1 MALFFVCI
9 PLLIYAYKKQKNKNV
24 FRYLRIFIT
33 KNLVIAFMLVALI
46 GNTQVLYLK
55 NKYLEIYK
63 DDKSIISATAVVI
76 KGPSEGE
83 YNYKY
88 TVKARTGK
96 YKNKKFIV
104 YINKKNK
111 KLLEYGDLIE
121 IKGEYSAPEVAR
133 NYKGFDYSQYLKT
146 LNIYGTIKVEES
158 KIINKNQL
166 SPILISINNIKEKMI
181 DNANR
186 NMPKRTAN
194 LLLGILI
201 GERDNIQ
208 EDIIES
214 FRTANLSHILAVS
227 GAHTS
232 YIILGITYLIS
243 KSKTP
248 KRIGYIITII
258 NLLIFIII
266 TGASYSVVRACIMA
280 IVVIGAKICYRKE
293 NFFTS
298 ICISLIIIL
307 IQNPFAINDIGLKL
321 SFMGTTGIV
330 IFNKSITNFFIK
342 LKIKQKIAEVLS
354 VTFSAQLMIMP
365 ITILNFNTISLTFF
379 ISNILASPLLGII
392 IIFGFISIF
401 ISSIL
406 NPISKIL
413 FLILHIFLELLIL
426 VSKVTEK
433 IPGSSILVK
442 TPNILFAIVYYILI
456 LFFNYFFVIKQ
467 NPTRRFHKKII
478 KIITIKNIKNAFKVI
493 AVVFLIMLLLTR
505 IVRIINPTLKIY
517 FIDVGQGDST
527 LIVTPKNKKILI
539 DGGEG
544 KTNVLFQY
552 LLDRRINKIDYIII
566 SHFDSDHC
574 NGLIEII
581 EKMRVE
587 NIVMSKQSK
596 ESEEYKKI
604 LEIIKQK
611 NIKVSSVK
619 AEDKIIIE
627 KNLYTKILNPAEKF
641 EFQDLNNN
649 AIVAKLV
656 YKNFSMLFTGDIEK
670 AEENLAKKYKNE
682 LKSTILKVAHHGSKT
697 STSEEF
703 LKYVEPQIALIGVGE
718 NNKFGHPNQITIEK
732 LKNIRSQ
739 NI

>member
-1 MALFFVCI
+1 
-9 PLLIYAYKKQKNKNV
+9 
-24 FRYLRIFIT
+24 
-33 KNLVIAFMLVALI
+33 MLVALI

-321 SFMGTTGIV
+321 SFMGTAGIV

>member
-1 MALFFVCI
+1 
-9 PLLIYAYKKQKNKNV
+9 
-24 FRYLRIFIT
+24 
-33 KNLVIAFMLVALI
+33 MLVALI

-55 NKYLEIYK
+55 NKYLKIYK
-63 DDKSIISATAVVI
+63 DDKSIISAMAVVV

-111 KLLEYGDLIE
+111 KLLEYGDLVE

-146 LNIYGTIKVEES
+146 LNIYGTIKVEEA

-258 NLLIFIII
+258 ILLIFIII

-321 SFMGTTGIV
+321 SFMGTAGIV

-342 LKIKQKIAEVLS
+342 LKIKQKIAEALS

-456 LFFNYFFVIKQ
+456 LFSNYFSVIKQ
-467 NPTRRFHKKII
+467 NSTRRFHKRII
-478 KIITIKNIKNAFKVI
+478 KIITIKNIKNTVKAI

-552 LLDRRINKIDYIII
+552 LLDRRINKIDYIIF

>member
-1 MALFFVCI
+1 
-9 PLLIYAYKKQKNKNV
+9 
-24 FRYLRIFIT
+24 
-33 KNLVIAFMLVALI
+33 MLVALI
-46 GNTQVLYLK
+46 GNKQVLYLK

-208 EDIIES
+208 EDIIKS

-232 YIILGITYLIS
+232 YIILGLTYIIT
-243 KSKTP
+243 KSKAP
-248 KRIGYIITII
+248 RRIGHIITII
-258 NLLIFIII
+258 ILLLFIII
-266 TGASYSVVRACIMA
+266 TGASYSVIRACIMS
-280 IVVIGAKICYRKE
+280 IITISAKLFYKKE
-293 NFFTS
+293 NFFIS
-298 ICISLIIIL
+298 ICVSLFIIL

-321 SFMGTTGIV
+321 SFLGTIGIIV
-330 IFNKSITNFFIK
+330 FNKNITELFIRI
-342 LKIKQKIAEVLS
+342 KIKENIAKVLS
-354 VTFSAQLMIMP
+354 LTISAQLMIMP
-365 ITILNFNTISLTFF
+365 ITILNFNTFSVTFF

-392 IIFGFISIF
+392 IILGFIGIF
-401 ISSIL
+401 VSFVL

-413 FLILHIFLELLIL
+413 FFILNLFLELLIFI
-426 VSKVTEK
+426 SEIVTK

-442 TPNILFAIVYYILI
+442 TPNLVFVITYYILI
-456 LFFNYFFVIKQ
+456 LFINYFFIIKK
-467 NPTRRFHKKII
+467 NPIRRFQKKIIKICTIKNIKKII
-478 KIITIKNIKNAFKVI
+478 KIIAII
-493 AVVFLIMLLLTR
+493 FLIISFSTMLAR
-505 IVRIINPTLKIY
+505 VINPTLKIY

-527 LIVTPKNKKILI
+527 LIITPKGKKILI

-544 KTNVLFQY
+544 KNEILLPY
-552 LLDRRINKIDYIII
+552 LLDRGINKIDYIII

-574 NGLIEII
+574 NGLIEVM
-581 EKMRVE
+581 EKIKVGK
-587 NIVMSKQSK
+587 VLVSKQPE
-596 ESEEYKKI
+596 ESEEYRNI
-604 LEIIKQK
+604 LEIIKRK
-611 NIKVSSVK
+611 NIEACVVK
-619 AEDKIIIE
+619 AQDRITIE
-627 KNLYTKILNPAEKF
+627 KDLYINILNPAGKL
-641 EFQDLNNN
+641 EFKDLNNN
-649 AIVAKLV
+649 AIVAKLI

-670 AEENLAKKYKNE
+670 AEENIAQKYKNN

-697 STSEEF
+697 STNEEF

-718 NNKFGHPNQITIEK
+718 NNKFGHPNQQIIEK
-732 LKNIRSQ
+732 LKNIRS
-739 NI
+739 

>member
-1 MALFFVCI
+1 
-9 PLLIYAYKKQKNKNV
+9 
-24 FRYLRIFIT
+24 
-33 KNLVIAFMLVALI
+33 MLVALI

-111 KLLEYGDLIE
+111 KLLEYGDLIK

-321 SFMGTTGIV
+321 SFMGTAGIV

-342 LKIKQKIAEVLS
+342 LKIKQKIAEALS

-656 YKNFSMLFTGDIEK
+656 YKDFSMLFTGDIEK

>member
-1 MALFFVCI
+1 
-9 PLLIYAYKKQKNKNV
+9 
-24 FRYLRIFIT
+24 
-33 KNLVIAFMLVALI
+33 MLVALI

-321 SFMGTTGIV
+321 SFMGTAGIV

-342 LKIKQKIAEVLS
+342 LKIKQKIAEALS

-406 NPISKIL
+406 NPISKVL

-697 STSEEF
+697 STSEKF

>member
-1 MALFFVCI
+1 
-9 PLLIYAYKKQKNKNV
+9 
-24 FRYLRIFIT
+24 
-33 KNLVIAFMLVALI
+33 MLVALI

-63 DDKSIISATAVVI
+63 DDKNIISATAVVI

-266 TGASYSVVRACIMA
+266 TGASYSVVRGCIMA

-321 SFMGTTGIV
+321 SFMGTAGIV

-342 LKIKQKIAEVLS
+342 LKIKQKIAEALS

-493 AVVFLIMLLLTR
+493 AVVFLIILLLTR

>member
-1 MALFFVCI
+1 
-9 PLLIYAYKKQKNKNV
+9 
-24 FRYLRIFIT
+24 
-33 KNLVIAFMLVALI
+33 MLVALI

-321 SFMGTTGIV
+321 SFMGTAGIV

-342 LKIKQKIAEVLS
+342 LKIKQKIAEALS

-627 KNLYTKILNPAEKF
+627 KNLYIKILNPAEKF

-697 STSEEF
+697 STSEKF

>member
-1 MALFFVCI
+1 
-9 PLLIYAYKKQKNKNV
+9 
-24 FRYLRIFIT
+24 
-33 KNLVIAFMLVALI
+33 MLVALI

-133 NYKGFDYSQYLKT
+133 SYKGFDYSQYLKT

-321 SFMGTTGIV
+321 SFMGTAGIV

-342 LKIKQKIAEVLS
+342 LKIKQKIAEALS

-406 NPISKIL
+406 NPISKVL

-478 KIITIKNIKNAFKVI
+478 KIITIKNIKNGFKVI

-670 AEENLAKKYKNE
+670 VEENLAKKYKNE

>member
-1 MALFFVCI
+1 
-9 PLLIYAYKKQKNKNV
+9 
-24 FRYLRIFIT
+24 
-33 KNLVIAFMLVALI
+33 MLVALI

-321 SFMGTTGIV
+321 SFMGTAGIV

-627 KNLYTKILNPAEKF
+627 KNLYIKILNPAEKF

>member
-1 MALFFVCI
+1 
-9 PLLIYAYKKQKNKNV
+9 
-24 FRYLRIFIT
+24 
-33 KNLVIAFMLVALI
+33 MLVALI

-298 ICISLIIIL
+298 ICVSLIIIL

-321 SFMGTTGIV
+321 SFMGTAGIV

-342 LKIKQKIAEVLS
+342 LKIKQKIAEALS

-627 KNLYTKILNPAEKF
+627 KNLYIKILNPAEKF

>member
-1 MALFFVCI
+1 
-9 PLLIYAYKKQKNKNV
+9 
-24 FRYLRIFIT
+24 
-33 KNLVIAFMLVALI
+33 MLVALI

-321 SFMGTTGIV
+321 SFMGTAGIV

-342 LKIKQKIAEVLS
+342 LKIKQKIAEALS

-365 ITILNFNTISLTFF
+365 IIILNFNTISLTFF

-406 NPISKIL
+406 NPISKVL

-478 KIITIKNIKNAFKVI
+478 KIITIKNIKNGFKVI

-596 ESEEYKKI
+596 ESEEYKKN

>member
-1 MALFFVCI
+1 
-9 PLLIYAYKKQKNKNV
+9 
-24 FRYLRIFIT
+24 
-33 KNLVIAFMLVALI
+33 MLVALI

-63 DDKSIISATAVVI
+63 DDKNIISATAVVI

-321 SFMGTTGIV
+321 SFMGTAGIV

-342 LKIKQKIAEVLS
+342 LKIKQKIAEALS

-413 FLILHIFLELLIL
+413 FLILNIFLELLIL

-493 AVVFLIMLLLTR
+493 AVVFLIILLLTR

>member
-1 MALFFVCI
+1 
-9 PLLIYAYKKQKNKNV
+9 
-24 FRYLRIFIT
+24 
-33 KNLVIAFMLVALI
+33 MLVALI

-321 SFMGTTGIV
+321 SFMGTAGIV

-342 LKIKQKIAEVLS
+342 LKIKQKIAEALS

-596 ESEEYKKI
+596 ESGEYKKI

>member
-1 MALFFVCI
+1 
-9 PLLIYAYKKQKNKNV
+9 
-24 FRYLRIFIT
+24 
-33 KNLVIAFMLVALI
+33 MLVALI

-63 DDKSIISATAVVI
+63 DDKNIISATAVVI

-321 SFMGTTGIV
+321 SFMGTAGIV

-342 LKIKQKIAEVLS
+342 LKIKQKIAEALS

-493 AVVFLIMLLLTR
+493 AVVFLIILLLTR

-596 ESEEYKKI
+596 ESQEYKKI

-656 YKNFSMLFTGDIEK
+656 YKDFSMLFTGDIEK

>member
-1 MALFFVCI
+1 
-9 PLLIYAYKKQKNKNV
+9 
-24 FRYLRIFIT
+24 
-33 KNLVIAFMLVALI
+33 MLVALI

-63 DDKSIISATAVVI
+63 DDKNIISATAVVI

-321 SFMGTTGIV
+321 SFMGTAGIV

-342 LKIKQKIAEVLS
+342 LKIKQKIAEALS

-656 YKNFSMLFTGDIEK
+656 YKDFSMLFTGDIEK

>member
-1 MALFFVCI
+1 
-9 PLLIYAYKKQKNKNV
+9 
-24 FRYLRIFIT
+24 
-33 KNLVIAFMLVALI
+33 MLVALI

-321 SFMGTTGIV
+321 SFMGTAGIV

-342 LKIKQKIAEVLS
+342 LKIKQKIAEALS

-566 SHFDSDHC
+566 SHFDSDPC

-581 EKMRVE
+581 EKRRVE

-627 KNLYTKILNPAEKF
+627 KNLYIKILNPAEKF

>member
-1 MALFFVCI
+1 
-9 PLLIYAYKKQKNKNV
+9 
-24 FRYLRIFIT
+24 
-33 KNLVIAFMLVALI
+33 MLVALI

-111 KLLEYGDLIE
+111 KLLEYGDLIK

-321 SFMGTTGIV
+321 SFMGTAGIV

-342 LKIKQKIAEVLS
+342 LKIKQKIAEALS

-406 NPISKIL
+406 NPISKVL

-703 LKYVEPQIALIGVGE
+703 LKYVEPQIALIGVGK

>member
-1 MALFFVCI
+1 M
-9 PLLIYAYKKQKNKNV
+9 LI
-24 FRYLRIFIT
+24 
-33 KNLVIAFMLVALI
+33 ALI
-46 GNTQVLYLK
+46 GNKQVLYLK

-111 KLLEYGDLIE
+111 KLLEYGNLIE

-181 DNANR
+181 DNANK

-321 SFMGTTGIV
+321 SFMGTAGIV

-342 LKIKQKIAEVLS
+342 LKIKQKIAEALS

-365 ITILNFNTISLTFF
+365 ITILNFNIISLTFF

-433 IPGSSILVK
+433 IPGSSILVR

-627 KNLYTKILNPAEKF
+627 KNLYIKILNPAEKF

>member
-1 MALFFVCI
+1 
-9 PLLIYAYKKQKNKNV
+9 
-24 FRYLRIFIT
+24 
-33 KNLVIAFMLVALI
+33 MLVALI

-321 SFMGTTGIV
+321 SFMGTAGIV

-342 LKIKQKIAEVLS
+342 LKIKQKIAEALS

-406 NPISKIL
+406 NPISKVL

-478 KIITIKNIKNAFKVI
+478 KIITIKNIKNGFKVI

-656 YKNFSMLFTGDIEK
+656 YKDFSMLFTGDIEK

>member
-1 MALFFVCI
+1 
-9 PLLIYAYKKQKNKNV
+9 
-24 FRYLRIFIT
+24 
-33 KNLVIAFMLVALI
+33 MLVALI

-55 NKYLEIYK
+55 NKYLKIYK
-63 DDKSIISATAVVI
+63 DDKSIISAMAVVV

-111 KLLEYGDLIE
+111 KLLEYGDLVE

-146 LNIYGTIKVEES
+146 LNIYGTIKVEEA

-208 EDIIES
+208 EYIIES

-258 NLLIFIII
+258 ILLIFIII

-321 SFMGTTGIV
+321 SFMGTAGIV

-342 LKIKQKIAEVLS
+342 LKIKQKIAEALS

-456 LFFNYFFVIKQ
+456 LFSNYFSVIKQ
-467 NPTRRFHKKII
+467 NSTRRFHKKII
-478 KIITIKNIKNAFKVI
+478 KIITIKNIKNTVKAI

-619 AEDKIIIE
+619 AEDKMIIE
-627 KNLYTKILNPAEKF
+627 KNLYIKILNPAEKF

-670 AEENLAKKYKNE
+670 AEESLAKKYKNE

-703 LKYVEPQIALIGVGE
+703 LKYVEPQIALIGVGK
-718 NNKFGHPNQITIEK
+718 NNKFGHPNQITIER
-732 LKNIRSQ
+732 LKSIRSQ

>member
-1 MALFFVCI
+1 
-9 PLLIYAYKKQKNKNV
+9 
-24 FRYLRIFIT
+24 
-33 KNLVIAFMLVALI
+33 MLVALI

-321 SFMGTTGIV
+321 SFMGTAGIV

-342 LKIKQKIAEVLS
+342 LKIKQKIAEALS

-732 LKNIRSQ
+732 LKDIRSQ

>member
-1 MALFFVCI
+1 
-9 PLLIYAYKKQKNKNV
+9 
-24 FRYLRIFIT
+24 
-33 KNLVIAFMLVALI
+33 MLVALI

-63 DDKSIISATAVVI
+63 DDKSIINATAVVI

-321 SFMGTTGIV
+321 SFMGTAGIV

-342 LKIKQKIAEVLS
+342 LKIKQKIAEALS

-406 NPISKIL
+406 NPISKVL

-493 AVVFLIMLLLTR
+493 AVVFLIILLLTR

-544 KTNVLFQY
+544 KTNVLFQC

-697 STSEEF
+697 STSEKF

-732 LKNIRSQ
+732 LKNIRS
-739 NI
+739 

>member
-1 MALFFVCI
+1 
-9 PLLIYAYKKQKNKNV
+9 
-24 FRYLRIFIT
+24 
-33 KNLVIAFMLVALI
+33 MLVALI

-194 LLLGILI
+194 FLLGILI

-321 SFMGTTGIV
+321 SFMGTAGIV

-342 LKIKQKIAEVLS
+342 LKIKQKIAEALS

-493 AVVFLIMLLLTR
+493 AVVFLIILLLTR

>member
-1 MALFFVCI
+1 
-9 PLLIYAYKKQKNKNV
+9 
-24 FRYLRIFIT
+24 
-33 KNLVIAFMLVALI
+33 MLVALI

-321 SFMGTTGIV
+321 SFMGTAGIV
-330 IFNKSITNFFIK
+330 IFNKSITIFFIK
-342 LKIKQKIAEVLS
+342 LKIKQKIAEALS

-493 AVVFLIMLLLTR
+493 AVVFLIILLLTR

>member
-1 MALFFVCI
+1 
-9 PLLIYAYKKQKNKNV
+9 
-24 FRYLRIFIT
+24 
-33 KNLVIAFMLVALI
+33 MLVALI

-321 SFMGTTGIV
+321 SFMGTAGIV

-342 LKIKQKIAEVLS
+342 LKIKQKIAEALS

-703 LKYVEPQIALIGVGE
+703 LKYVEPQIALIGVGK
-718 NNKFGHPNQITIEK
+718 NNKFGHPNQITIER
-732 LKNIRSQ
+732 LKSIRSQ

>member
-1 MALFFVCI
+1 
-9 PLLIYAYKKQKNKNV
+9 
-24 FRYLRIFIT
+24 
-33 KNLVIAFMLVALI
+33 MLVALI
-46 GNTQVLYLK
+46 GNKQVLYLK

-194 LLLGILI
+194 FLLGILI

-321 SFMGTTGIV
+321 SFMGTAGIV

-342 LKIKQKIAEVLS
+342 LKIKQKIAEALS

-505 IVRIINPTLKIY
+505 IVRIINATLKIY

>member
-1 MALFFVCI
+1 
-9 PLLIYAYKKQKNKNV
+9 
-24 FRYLRIFIT
+24 
-33 KNLVIAFMLVALI
+33 MLVALI

-63 DDKSIISATAVVI
+63 DDKNIISATAVVI

-321 SFMGTTGIV
+321 SFMGTAGIV

-342 LKIKQKIAEVLS
+342 LKIKQKIAEALS

-493 AVVFLIMLLLTR
+493 AVVFLIILLLTR

>member
-1 MALFFVCI
+1 
-9 PLLIYAYKKQKNKNV
+9 
-24 FRYLRIFIT
+24 
-33 KNLVIAFMLVALI
+33 MLVALI

-201 GERDNIQ
+201 GERDIQ

-321 SFMGTTGIV
+321 SFMGTAGIV

-342 LKIKQKIAEVLS
+342 LKIKQKIAEALS

-406 NPISKIL
+406 NPISKVL

-656 YKNFSMLFTGDIEK
+656 YKDFSMLFTGDIEK